1 VSQRRACR
9 LVGATRSNLYDRRG
23 RDPYVALRMRMKEHA
38 HARPRFGYRRL
49 HVMLRRDGW
58 RCSPDLVYR
67 LYKEEGLGLRTKRRQ
82 KLAAKVRVP
91 LGAPTR
97 PDERWSIDFVSDN
110 LADGSRYRALTV
122 VDACTRESVV
132 IEVARSLSA
141 TSVTKALSRVIA
153 TRGKPSAIT
162 PDNGSE
168 FTSRVF
174 DAWAHEHG
182 IALDFIR
189 PGKPVENAFIES
201 FNGRLRDE
209 CLNTHWFLSLD
220 HAKEGI
226 EAWRKDYNEPRPHSA
241 LGNLTPREYAARI
254 SREKAA

>member
-1 VSQRRACR
+1 MARKSKFTEEQSAYALKQADAGVPVAELCSTRA
-9 LVGATRSNLYDRRG
+9 RG
-23 RDPYVALRMRMKEHA
+23 SL
-38 HARPRFGYRRL
+38 
-49 HVMLRRDGW
+49 
-58 RCSPDLVYR
+58 
-67 LYKEEGLGLRTKRRQ
+67 
-82 KLAAKVRVP
+82 
-91 LGAPTR
+91 
-97 PDERWSIDFVSDN
+97 
-110 LADGSRYRALTV
+110 
-122 VDACTRESVV
+122 V

-141 TSVTKALSRVIA
+141 TSVTKALSRAMA
-153 TRGKPSAIT
+153 TRGKPRAIT
-162 PDNGSE
+162 LDNGSE

-226 EAWRKDYNEPRPHSA
+226 EAGRKDYNELRPHSA

>member
-1 VSQRRACR
+1 
-9 LVGATRSNLYDRRG
+9 
-23 RDPYVALRMRMKEHA
+23 M
-38 HARPRFGYRRL
+38 
-49 HVMLRRDGW
+49 
-58 RCSPDLVYR
+58 
-67 LYKEEGLGLRTKRRQ
+67 RTKSPQ
-82 KLAAKVRVP
+82 KLVAKVRVS
-91 LGAPTR
+91 LGAPTL
-97 PDERWSIDFVSDN
+97 PDERWSIAFVSDN

-141 TSVTKALSRVIA
+141 TSVTRALSCAIA
-153 TRGKPSAIT
+153 TRGKPRAIT
-162 PDNGSE
+162 LDNGSE

-209 CLNTHWFLSLD
+209 CRNTHWFLSLD

-226 EAWRKDYNEPRPHSA
+226 EAWSRAYNRLRPH
-241 LGNLTPREYAARI
+241 
-254 SREKAA
+254 

>member
-1 VSQRRACR
+1 
-9 LVGATRSNLYDRRG
+9 
-23 RDPYVALRMRMKEHA
+23 MRMNEHA

-49 HVMLRRDGW
+49 HVMLSREGW

-67 LYKEEGLGLRTKRRQ
+67 LYKEERLGLRTKRRQ

-132 IEVARSLSA
+132 IEVA
-141 TSVTKALSRVIA
+141 
-153 TRGKPSAIT
+153 
-162 PDNGSE
+162 
-168 FTSRVF
+168 
-174 DAWAHEHG
+174 WAHEGG

-220 HAKEGI
+220 HAKEDI
-226 EAWRKDYNEPRPHSA
+226 EAW
-241 LGNLTPREYAARI
+241 
-254 SREKAA
+254 